1 MHQHTGLRNP
11 GTAARLL
18 CIIGALTAASCEP
31 KQTEAPQSLSEKAG
45 LSDPLDDIL
54 KSEDVAALAAQ
65 HQARIFPPDRLRGR
79 PLGYEIQE
87 ELSPAKRMPII
98 CAAFLEDIFY
108 DNGQLM
114 AEFLVP
120 LNSELWGAPIDKVRM
135 RLRITPEQASEIEV
149 LLSLKEE
156 LPTIGVY
163 NPNEPVDRKKA
174 DAFLRMID
182 RHFGGPELL
191 ILAKTEEA
199 KRTQV
204 VEFEGRAYGDEVE
217 IEPEIGSRY
226 LTSGELLKILKKI
239 E

>member
-1 MHQHTGLRNP
+1 M
-11 GTAARLL
+11 
-18 CIIGALTAASCEP
+18 
-31 KQTEAPQSLSEKAG
+31 
-45 LSDPLDDIL
+45 
-54 KSEDVAALAAQ
+54 
-65 HQARIFPPDRLRGR
+65 
-79 PLGYEIQE
+79 GYEIQE
-87 ELSPAKRMPII
+87 ELSPTKGMPIV
-98 CAAFLEDIFY
+98 CAAFLEEIFY
-108 DNGQLM
+108 DNGQLI

-135 RLRITPEQASEIEV
+135 RLRITPEQAGEMEG

-163 NPNEPVDRKKA
+163 NPNEPVDHKKA
-174 DAFLRMID
+174 DALLRMID
-182 RHFGGPELL
+182 RHFGCPELL
-191 ILAKTEEA
+191 VLVKTEEA

-226 LTSGELLKILKKI
+226 LANGELLKILKKI